1 MSINGNQKA
10 LKAYKYLVNDNT
22 TNASVTRIADEF
34 GVNRR
39 LMSYFRTIT
48 ELCTEKEFEI
58 VEKNINEGAPF
69 SMASGENT
77 KSIEVLAT
85 LLKKGDKIIISNS
98 VPCVVYL
105 LESDNKTKI
114 GIAKS
119 ISSRIKMMQSGNPY
133 PISLVYQHRFP
144 SEKMAREVASILH
157 THWKGCQL
165 QGEWFNLTKEQIEE
179 TKKLIEG
186 FVNGK

>member
-10 LKAYKYLVNDNT
+10 LKAYQYLVNDNT
-22 TNASVTRIADEF
+22 TNTSAIHIADNF

-39 LMSYFRTIT
+39 LMSYFRTIAA
-48 ELCTEKEFEI
+48 LCTEKEFEI
-58 VEKNINEGAPF
+58 VEKNINEGTSF

-77 KSIEVLAT
+77 RSIEVLAT
-85 LLKKGDKIIISNS
+85 LLKKGDKPVVSNN

-144 SEKMAREVASILH
+144 SEKTAREVERTLH
-157 THWKGCQL
+157 AHWKGSQL
-165 QGEWFNLTKEQIEE
+165 HGEWFNLTKEQIEE
-179 TKKLIEG
+179 TKKLVER

>member
-10 LKAYKYLVNDNT
+10 LKAYKYLVNNNS
-22 TNASVTRIADEF
+22 TNVRATHIADQF

-39 LMSYFRTIT
+39 LMSYFNTIAA
-48 ELCTEKEFEI
+48 LCTEKEFEI
-58 VEKNINEGAPF
+58 IERNINEGTPF

-77 KSIEVLAT
+77 RSIEVLAT
-85 LLKKGDKIIISNS
+85 LLKKGDKIVVSND

-119 ISSRIKMMQSGNPY
+119 ISSRIKMMQTGNPY

-144 SEKMAREVASILH
+144 SEKMAREVECTLH
-157 THWKGCQL
+157 SHWKGFQL
-165 QGEWFNLTKEQIEE
+165 QGEWFNLTKEQKEE
-179 TKKLIEG
+179 TKELIER

>member
-10 LKAYKYLVNDNT
+10 LKAYQYMVNDNT
-22 TNASVTRIADEF
+22 TGMYGTHIADKF

-39 LMSYFRTIT
+39 LMSYFNTIT

-58 VEKNINEGAPF
+58 VEKNINEGTPF
-69 SMASGENT
+69 SMTSGENT
-77 KSIEVLAT
+77 RSIEVLAT
-85 LLKKGDKIIISNS
+85 LLKKGDKIVVSNS

-144 SEKMAREVASILH
+144 SEKMAREVERTLH
-157 THWKGCQL
+157 AHWKGFQL

-179 TKKLIEG
+179 TKKIVER